1 MRTAVV
7 IGGSSGAGKTTTVR
21 LLREVAKLDGR
32 LASRLAFPRRFTTRA
47 SRREEDLEE
56 SRPVSRPEFQQM
68 VHQGQID
75 VVWERPM
82 PGAWDE
88 PELYGFAAHQCP
100 VAVLSANNAL
110 LRNPEA
116 VAAAY
121 DAMRIVVVEAP
132 AEVRLKRLLARSP
145 EMPAAEVQQRV
156 LDEGV
161 DIRAKAD
168 VVISTRT
175 DDFLAVASRVL
186 WALSGLIRRK

>member
-21 LLREVAKLDGR
+21 LLREVAKLDR
-32 LASRLAFPRRFTTRA
+32 HLANRLAFPRRFTTRA

-56 SRPVSRPEFQQM
+56 NSPVSRAEFQEM
-68 VHQGQID
+68 VRQGEID

-110 LRNPEA
+110 LRNPGA
-116 VAAAY
+116 VAASY

-132 AEVRLKRLLARSP
+132 AAVRLKRLLARSP
-145 EMPAAEVQQRV
+145 EMPEAEVRQRV
-156 LDEGV
+156 LDEGM
-161 DIRAKAD
+161 DIRASAD

-175 DDFLAVASRVL
+175 DDFLAIASR
-186 WALSGLIRRK
+186 ALGAISRLIRRQ

>member
-21 LLREVAKLDGR
+21 LLREVAKLDR
-32 LASRLAFPRRFTTRA
+32 HLANQLAFPRRFTTRA

-56 SRPVSRPEFQQM
+56 NRPVSRGEFQAM
-68 VHQGQID
+68 VQQGEID

-88 PELYGFAAHQCP
+88 PELYGFAAHQCS

-110 LRNPEA
+110 LRNPGA
-116 VAAAY
+116 VAVAY
-121 DAMRIVVVEAP
+121 DAMHIVVVEAP
-132 AEVRLKRLLARSP
+132 APVRLKRLLARSP
-145 EMPAAEVQQRV
+145 EMPEAEVRQRV
-156 LDEGV
+156 LDEGT
-161 DIRAKAD
+161 DIRASAD

-175 DDFLAVASRVL
+175 DDFLAVASR
-186 WALSGLIRRK
+186 ALGAISRLIRRR